1 MKILKNK
8 DVVKEILIRFPK
20 TRDCDKK
27 LIARFWDWEKRKKNI
42 TGDFLKEFYNGK
54 FANPETIRR
63 SRAKLQENEPE
74 LRGKNYMIRKGI
86 EEQETRAEM
95 RNN

>member
-8 DVVKEILIRFPK
+8 EVVKKILIKFPE

-27 LIARFWDWEKRKKNI
+27 LTARFWSWEKRKKNI
-42 TGDFLKEFYNGK
+42 TGDFLTEFYNGK
-54 FANPETIRR
+54 FANAETIRR

-95 RNN
+95 RNS